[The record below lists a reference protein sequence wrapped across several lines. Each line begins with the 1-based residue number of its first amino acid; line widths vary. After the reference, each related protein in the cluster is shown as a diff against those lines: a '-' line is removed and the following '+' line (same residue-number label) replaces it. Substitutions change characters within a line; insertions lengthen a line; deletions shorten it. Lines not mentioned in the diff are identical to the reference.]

1 MSATARARAGSG
13 QRALVALGI
22 NGAGQDAALVYRGRV
37 GPVRRRSHRPG
48 APLFPTE
55 RLKANTGARRL
66 GPDTLR
72 AALADATRGHLPG
85 WDGKLTPHVL
95 RHYCASQLYLNGM
108 DLIAIQEAL
117 GHAWVATT
125 MRYVHVH
132 RDHVEQAWTAAVQ
145 RAERRLE
152 GLI

>member
-1 MSATARARAGSG
+1 
-13 QRALVALGI
+13 
-22 NGAGQDAALVYRGRV
+22 
-37 GPVRRRSHRPG
+37 
-48 APLFPTE
+48 
-55 RLKANTGARRL
+55 
-66 GPDTLR
+66 
-72 AALADATRGHLPG
+72 
-85 WDGKLTPHVL
+85 VL

-132 RDHVEQAWTAAVQ
+132 RDHVEQAWAAAQQ